1 MKIPRAV
8 IPGLITVGNLFMG
21 FYSAICAYT
30 GRISLAC
37 WCIIIAAIFDAVDGK
52 VARLTKTSSTF
63 GVEYDSLADVVSF
76 GFAPSFLIY
85 ILFSESMSLLMS
97 LLLLLISF
105 LPLLAGSI
113 RLARFNIQ
121 QGGVDKKYFVGFA
134 IPSAAITLASF
145 ILFSLHFYDQ
155 PLQYP
160 AVMLILVVT
169 VSILMVSTVRYELMP
184 NLLNISSLN
193 QKLQLFIGVVVLII
207 LVLFPRQTLFPLM
220 MVYMLSGIIRWILHL
235 LFYSNKGES
244 SLESKS

>member
-1 MKIPRAV
+1 MNMKIPRAV
-8 IPGLITVGNLFMG
+8 IPGLVTVGNLFMG
-21 FYSAICAYT
+21 FYSVICACT

-37 WCIIIAAIFDAVDGK
+37 WCIIMAAILDAVDGK
-52 VARLTKTSSTF
+52 VARLTKTSSPF

-85 ILFSESMSLLMS
+85 ILFSESMSLL
-97 LLLLLISF
+97 LLLISF

-121 QGGVDKKYFVGFA
+121 QGGFDKKYFVGFA
-134 IPSAAITLASF
+134 IPSGAITLASF
-145 ILFSLHFYDQ
+145 ILFSLYFYDQ
-155 PLQYP
+155 PLRYP
-160 AVMLILVVT
+160 AVMLFLVVT

-207 LVLFPRQTLFPLM
+207 LILFPRQTLFPLI
-220 MVYMLSGIIRWILHL
+220 MVYMLSGIIRWILNL
-235 LFYSNKGES
+235 LFHSNKGES

>member
-1 MKIPRAV
+1 MNMKIPRAV
-8 IPGLITVGNLFMG
+8 IPGLVTVGNLFMG
-21 FYSAICAYT
+21 FYSVVCAFT
-30 GRISLAC
+30 GRIALAC
-37 WCIIIAAIFDAVDGK
+37 WCIIIAAILDAVDGK
-52 VARLTKTSSTF
+52 VARLTGTSSPF

-76 GFAPSFLIY
+76 GLAPSFLIY
-85 ILFSESMSLLMS
+85 LLFAESMS

-121 QGGVDKKYFVGFA
+121 QGGSDKKYFVGFA
-134 IPSAAITLASF
+134 IPSGAITLASF
-145 ILFSLHFYDQ
+145 ILFSLYFYDQ
-155 PLQYP
+155 PLRYP
-160 AVMLILVVT
+160 AVMLFLVVT

-193 QKLQLFIGVVVLII
+193 KKLQLFIGVAVLII
-207 LVLFPRQTLFPLM
+207 LVLFPRQTLFPLL

-235 LFYSNKGES
+235 LFHSNKGES